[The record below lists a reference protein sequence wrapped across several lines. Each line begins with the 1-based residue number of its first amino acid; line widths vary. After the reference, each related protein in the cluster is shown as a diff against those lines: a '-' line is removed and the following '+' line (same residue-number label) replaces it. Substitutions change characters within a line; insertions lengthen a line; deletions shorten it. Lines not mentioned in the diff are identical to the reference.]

1 MRRGR
6 EWHAG
11 TWKVGAAACVV
22 AAGWAAS
29 AWGQGTPAPV
39 AAPTETPTEQPA
51 GQAGGQPSSASALAH
66 PAAAISARMAALR
79 ASQRVHDVVVI
90 VPDARSYV
98 EAIALWRPDELTPV
112 LIDDGTDAARED
124 IARFV
129 RAFKPSRVR
138 TWVAGGA
145 ASDSAAGESAG
156 AGEDADAAVVPAPVR
171 FAPNAASFATVEG
184 ASLHGALARVIGITK
199 EAAPDAPPMDLARI
213 LAGWKANQYAPPG
226 LVVAHPSDP
235 AWTAA
240 LALAAGRGQALA
252 FLDALPTNKSFGQTL
267 SGEELEAL
275 ARAID
280 GLVQQLGD
288 IPWQEQGDVV
298 DAVTLCLNVP
308 VKYAISD
315 RENLATSDL
324 IGRHDTRRQFSR
336 WAWSGQVPGTAAQ
349 AAYRAM
355 CALFLQPT
363 DAWLFDGYKP
373 EGPFAAYDA
382 SAAAIP
388 LRAQSITTRVDDTP
402 NGTIAQWRAR
412 VARPIGAGLILVNTS
427 GNADFFDLA
436 QGRGRPGDVPVLAMP
451 AFAHVIHSWS
461 LERPVDRGTLGAR
474 WLERGAFAYVGSV
487 NEPFLAA
494 FLPPVAITRAAAAGM
509 IMGAAVRVDARPPW
523 KVAYIGDPLFAL
535 GPAQA
540 RMAAPSPHE
549 SMPGIGDPAAGLRQA
564 MLDARW
570 ADALDALRVTGR
582 DGDGVKLVQGI
593 LARSGAQ
600 VAADTVA
607 VAPLD
612 ARATRIALSML
623 FRTGDAR
630 GVVALAR
637 RASPEALADPVAR
650 DVVWLASLP
659 LISAGGDPALLA
671 LLREIPREDQ
681 LVRDIGAVAAAEM
694 RRADF
699 ASALAMLRAWRAGA
713 RPQLQEAIDAVIAQ
727 RPEAW
732 GEE

>member
-1 MRRGR
+1 
-6 EWHAG
+6 
-11 TWKVGAAACVV
+11 
-22 AAGWAAS
+22 
-29 AWGQGTPAPV
+29 
-39 AAPTETPTEQPA
+39 
-51 GQAGGQPSSASALAH
+51 
-66 PAAAISARMAALR
+66 MAALR
-79 ASQRVHDVVVI
+79 ASQRVHDVVLI

-129 RAFKPSRVR
+129 RAFKPARVR
-138 TWVAGGA
+138 TWVAGDA
-145 ASDSAAGESAG
+145 ASESAAGGSGG
-156 AGEDADAAVVPAPVR
+156 AGEDAAAASAAAAVPVR
-171 FAPNAASFATVEG
+171 FAPDAASFATVERAG
-184 ASLHGALARVIGITK
+184 LHGALARVIGITK
-199 EAAPDAPPMDLARI
+199 QAAPAAAQDGASGVPPMDLARI

-252 FLDALPTNKSFGQTL
+252 FLDALPTTKSFGQTL

-275 ARAID
+275 ARAVD

-308 VKYAISD
+308 VKYAISE

-324 IGRHDTRRQFSR
+324 IGRHDTRRQFAR

-402 NGTIAQWRAR
+402 NGTIAQWRVR

-461 LERPVDRGTLGAR
+461 LERPEDRGTLGAR

-623 FRTGDAR
+623 FRAGDAR

-637 RASPEALADPVAR
+637 RASPEALADPIAR

-681 LVRDIGAVAAAEM
+681 LVRDVGAVAAAEM

-699 ASALAMLRAWRAGA
+699 ASALAMLRAWRTGA
-713 RPQLQEAIDAVIAQ
+713 RSPLQEAIDAVIAQ
-727 RPEAW
+727 KPEAW